1 MDSKSF
7 NFFIGLFVVAGIIGI
22 FTIGLW
28 LARTDSGDNSTG
40 YQIYFEES
48 VSGLD
53 VGSRVSYRGIPIGTV
68 SAINIRPDDPEYV
81 LVRVMIKDAY
91 PIHQGDVASLKLE
104 GITGTSYVNIEG
116 AQRGSEVLR
125 SSPEKPAVIPS
136 QKSDLEQLVR
146 GVPALISEGT
156 VLAHRFSEIL
166 NQQNR
171 EQLDLIL
178 SNVSKIT
185 SDLAEQS
192 DAFGTT
198 LATINATGEE
208 VITLSRSLG
217 DVAAKIDTLIDTI
230 NNTADN
236 ANQLI
241 TQDTKRLISQ
251 WQDTAQSLRAL
262 TDSAQTML
270 SANQDSLEHFSQEGL
285 YELTLFLQ
293 EARLLVGGLTR
304 VVDRIE
310 SSGARF
316 LLDQHNPEIDP
327 N

>member
-1 MDSKSF
+1 MDSKGF
-7 NFFIGLFVVAGIIGI
+7 NFFVGLFVVAGIIGI
-22 FTIGLW
+22 FATGLW
-28 LARTDSGDNSTG
+28 LARTDSTDNSTA

-53 VGSRVSYRGIPIGTV
+53 VGSRVSYRGISIGTV

-81 LVRVMIKDAY
+81 QVRVMIKDAY
-91 PIHQGDVASLKLE
+91 PIHRGDVASLKLE

-125 SSPEKPAVIPS
+125 SSTGKPAVIPS
-136 QKSDLEQLVR
+136 QKSDLEQLVQ

-156 VLAHRFSEIL
+156 VLAQRFGEIL

-171 EQLDLIL
+171 DEFTLIL
-178 SNVSKIT
+178 SNISKIT
-185 SDLAEQS
+185 NDLVEQS

-198 LATINATGEE
+198 LATINATGKE

-217 DVAAKIDTLIDTI
+217 DVAAKTDTLIDRM

-241 TQDTKRLISQ
+241 TQDTRRLISQ
-251 WQDTAQSLRAL
+251 WQDSAQSLRAL
-262 TDSAQTML
+262 TESAQTML

-293 EARLLVGGLTR
+293 EARLLVAGLTR
-304 VVDRIE
+304 VVDRVE